1 MLIIGVIPARFA
13 SVRFPGKPLSP
24 LAGKPMVLHVWEA
37 ARSAKR
43 LDRVVVATDD
53 ARIADC
59 VRDAGGD
66 AMLTSPA

>member
-13 SVRFPGKPLSP
+13 SVRFPGKPLAP

-37 ARSAKR
+37 ARAAKR

-53 ARIADC
+53 ERIAAC
-59 VRDAGGD
+59 VREAEGKRG
-66 AMLTSPA
+66 